1 MLLEYIDC
9 PWFIDFLLQEVA
21 QLSANREKI
30 VSAICFGTFE
40 AYNFC
45 TPCTHFFCVCVSS
58 KHVFAVCVCVYV
70 DLSVGGAAVSTDDGV
85 HNKKKGGG
93 RGRTGD
99 REKR

>member
-1 MLLEYIDC
+1 MEYIDC

-45 TPCTHFFCVCVSS
+45 TPRTHSFFFVCVSAAS
-58 KHVFAVCVCVYV
+58 MFLLCVCVYV

-85 HNKKKGGG
+85 HNIKKKGGG